1 MVADSGPVVRATPL
15 NQAPSSNSNVAFV
28 TRTSDD
34 SQKVKGATV
43 PGFRDET
50 ALEALPLDNTPCT
63 LKGLSGGFAAGL
75 LGYVFGFVPSM
86 LRNRSLKSM
95 HVWGADG
102 MSSFKAFFVMSG
114 VYTTV
119 QCICE
124 RIRQQDDGLNRIIA
138 GGASGVAVAWKS
150 GLWGA
155 LQSGLLL
162 AAVSWVFDFG
172 TGAAKAS
179 SISGRAGSCAAG
191 GSGCSVA
198 SVGQLL
204 SVSYGADGPGSE
216 ARGSR
221 PVHVTL
227 GAGCVGG
234 RRRQGQAAGGWAMLR
249 RPEEVLRTPV
259 VMWLGPIAN
268 RAYFSPPAMQ
278 LTAHRGS

>member
-1 MVADSGPVVRATPL
+1 
-15 NQAPSSNSNVAFV
+15 
-28 TRTSDD
+28 
-34 SQKVKGATV
+34 
-43 PGFRDET
+43 
-50 ALEALPLDNTPCT
+50 
-63 LKGLSGGFAAGL
+63 
-75 LGYVFGFVPSM
+75 M
-86 LRNRSLKSM
+86 LRNRSLKSI
-95 HVWGADG
+95 HIWGGDG

-119 QCICE
+119 QCISE

-138 GGASGVAVAWKS
+138 GGVSGVAVAWKS

-179 SISGRAGSCAAG
+179 SIGGRSTTGSCAAG
-191 GSGCSVA
+191 SSGCSVA

-204 SVSYGADGPGSE
+204 SVSHGADGPGSE

-221 PVHVTL
+221 PLHVTL
-227 GAGCVGG
+227 GAGYGGAG
-234 RRRQGQAAGGWAMLR
+234 RRHGQAGGWALLR

-268 RAYFSPPAMQ
+268 RAYFAPPAMQ
-278 LTAHRGS
+278 LSS